1 MGLSMTFD
9 KLQKTWQKDAAG
21 SKLIIDSELLIR
33 EVKRNKEAF
42 ECSIFWRD
50 FREVAVAVVM
60 VCVFLHGAFNRA
72 ENMWIA
78 GSYVVLAIMCLYVA
92 AFFPVDRRIQRKKE
106 AMCTD
111 PLRACIESSL
121 RQVEHQIW
129 LLKNVFWL
137 YLLPLGAG
145 IALFFIVVGW
155 SLFKTLPAA
164 RVLSVCLVSMLL
176 VVLVFRGV
184 YRLNQHAVRKELI
197 PRKQELETLL
207 RNLANGNKVT

>member
-9 KLQKTWQKDAAG
+9 ELQKTWQKDAAS
-21 SKLIIDSELLIR
+21 SKLTIDSELLIR

-42 ECSIFWRD
+42 ESSIFWRD
-50 FREVAVAVVM
+50 FREVAVAIIM
-60 VCVFLHGAFNRA
+60 VGVFIYRA
-72 ENMWIA
+72 VKVNDKMWEA
-78 GSYVVLAIMCLYVA
+78 GSFVVLAVMCLYVA
-92 AFFPVDRRIQRKKE
+92 AFFPVDRHIQRKKV
-106 AMCTD
+106 AKYTD
-111 PLRACIESSL
+111 SLRACIESSL
-121 RQVEHQIW
+121 TQVEHQIW

-164 RVLSVCLVSMLL
+164 RVLSVCLVSMSL
-176 VVLVFRGV
+176 VVLVFWGV

-207 RNLANGNKVT
+207 RNLVNGNEAT

>member
-1 MGLSMTFD
+1 MTFD
-9 KLQKTWQKDAAG
+9 ELQKTWQKDAAS
-21 SKLIIDSELLIR
+21 SKLTIDSELLIR

-42 ECSIFWRD
+42 ESSIFWRD

-78 GSYVVLAIMCLYVA
+78 GSYVILAMTCLYVA
-92 AFFPVDRRIQRKKE
+92 AFFIVDHHLQRKKE
-106 AMCTD
+106 PGHTESM
-111 PLRACIESSL
+111 LACVESSL
-121 RQVEHQIW
+121 TQVEHQIW

-176 VVLVFRGV
+176 VVLVFWGV

-197 PRKQELETLL
+197 PRKQELEMLL
-207 RNLANGNKVT
+207 INLANGNKVT

>member
-1 MGLSMTFD
+1 MTFD
-9 KLQKTWQKDAAG
+9 ELQKTWQDSENR
-21 SKLIIDSELLIR
+21 SKLTIESDMLLK
-33 EVKRNKEAF
+33 EVKRNKESF
-42 ECSIFWRD
+42 ESNIFWRD
-50 FREVAVAVVM
+50 FREVAVATVM
-60 VCVFLHGAFNRA
+60 AGVFLYRAFKSEDNI
-72 ENMWIA
+72 WIT

-92 AFFPVDRRIQRKKE
+92 AFFIIDRRLQRKKQVPHTE
-106 AMCTD
+106 
-111 PLRACIESSL
+111 PLLGCIESSL
-121 RQVEHQIW
+121 MQVEHQIW

-176 VVLVFRGV
+176 VVLVFWRI
-184 YRLNQHAVRKELI
+184 YWLNQHAVRKELI

-207 RNLANGNKVT
+207 RNLANGNKVM